1 MGSTFIYSR
10 REEIANA
17 ITHGIGIV
25 FSVIALVLL
34 LIYSIPSGSSWHI
47 VSLSIYGA
55 TMIFLYLC
63 STLLHSFPE
72 GKVKDFFEILDHSAI
87 YLFIA
92 GTYTPFLFLVVKGSL
107 SWILFGLV
115 WGFAV
120 FGVVFKAF
128 FVKRFNLIS
137 TLLYIVMG
145 WLIVIAWESLVEAL
159 PTPGMSLLVIGGL
172 LYTIGT
178 IFYVWRAF
186 PYHHAVWH
194 VFVLAGTA
202 VHFFAVLLYV
212 LPLPVK

>member
-1 MGSTFIYSR
+1 MGSTFIYSK
-10 REEIANA
+10 REEVANA

-34 LIYSIPSGSSWHI
+34 LLNSIPTGSLWHI
-47 VSLSIYGA
+47 VSLTVYGV
-55 TMIFLYLC
+55 TMILLYVC

-72 GKVKDFFEILDHSAI
+72 GKIKDFFEILDHSAI

-115 WGFAV
+115 WGLAV

-128 FVKRFNLIS
+128 FVKRFNLLS
-137 TLLYIVMG
+137 TLVYIIMG
-145 WLIVIAWESLVEAL
+145 WLIVIAWRSLVETL
-159 PTPGMSLLVIGGL
+159 PTPGMTLLVIGGL

-186 PYHHAVWH
+186 PFHHAVWH
-194 VFVLAGTA
+194 VFVLGGTA
-202 VHFFAVLLYV
+202 VHFFAVLFYV
-212 LPLPVK
+212 LPLPIY

>member
-1 MGSTFIYSR
+1 MGSTFIYSK

-34 LIYSIPSGSSWHI
+34 LLNSIPTGSLWHI
-47 VSLSIYGA
+47 VSLTIYGA
-55 TMIFLYLC
+55 TMILLYVC

-72 GKVKDFFEILDHSAI
+72 GKIKDFFEILDHSAI

-107 SWILFGLV
+107 SWVLFGLV
-115 WGFAV
+115 WGLAV

-128 FVKRFNLIS
+128 FVKRFNLLS
-137 TLLYIVMG
+137 TLVYIIMG
-145 WLIVIAWESLVEAL
+145 WLIVIAWRSLVETL
-159 PTPGMSLLVIGGL
+159 PTPGMTLLVIGGL

-186 PYHHAVWH
+186 PFHHAVWH
-194 VFVLAGTA
+194 IFVLGGTA
-202 VHFFAVLLYV
+202 VHFFAVLFYV
-212 LPLPVK
+212 LPLPIY